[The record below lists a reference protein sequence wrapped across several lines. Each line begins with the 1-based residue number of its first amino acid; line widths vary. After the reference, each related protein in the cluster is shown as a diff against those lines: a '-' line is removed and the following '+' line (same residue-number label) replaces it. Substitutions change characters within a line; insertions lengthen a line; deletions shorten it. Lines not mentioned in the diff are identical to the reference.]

1 MTDLLQNDL
10 FELEPAACEPAP
22 PPKTSKEKSTAMPR
36 WDSTTTAFQ
45 KELDDPS
52 TKAGKYTEHL
62 LDGNLDN
69 AYGCFEL
76 SAAMLGALHRSTP
89 ESVAFVLNSST
100 GKDSTVTCHALI
112 EAVKQEIDSGRG
124 WNRQITVA
132 IADTASEFPEMK
144 ARMQMEAAALNKL
157 GENWK
162 IPLKAVVVK
171 PDPKH
176 RLLVELCGNGKP
188 TPAVSSTG
196 KTQGVSGWC
205 MDRVKA
211 GTLNKISREMSA
223 NHGDY
228 ISILGTRS
236 AESTRRRDNISK
248 HSGGLPLGL
257 SRVAQGSK
265 WSLAC
270 TPITF
275 WPNRAISDFIRSFPP
290 PWRPQGREEL
300 RAIYFKGSPLEDDE
314 NFIPSECAVT
324 ISDEGKISNSCSDLS
339 GTRYGCWHCFL
350 SVNKSLKNTAKRD
363 PIYLWP
369 RKFHAYL
376 YKKGKGA
383 IKRGEFLKKMGF
395 VREECFSK
403 TFTFLERYKILM
415 FLFRAELESG
425 LTLLE
430 PEEEAQIQK
439 FWERHGVFCVTPAD
453 AREDAKLWKKN
464 GRWKAFFEDIEDE
477 AHRLCLAL
485 SEGIPFGAIAGIKSC
500 QETPE
505 DEEEDTLVL
514 ETGGKTKRPPKELE
528 MTHLLAFTGQGFGTP
543 PYPKILAYVFQEN
556 NTDGIRPKAVVTAL
570 TDTPCLLGLPTNT
583 GLLNGMSGTLWDCI
597 GVRLPIPWELEVA
610 GDRNFVYRLKP
621 DHSDKTKLRTLPL
634 QNVCMKSCPPYQIM
648 EMAYQNEVLT
658 HGCKTDDPYKDHWF
672 DIQLIQSLNPM
683 DREELSA
690 IFSLSYELT
699 TTSDILTDHFSS
711 RRRQIHVE
719 MEPYRDKILEDSD
732 EGRSARREVRKLVRR
747 RLGLEEIAP
756 EMHHYAHGIKLA
768 ALAIRKGIL
777 NTSLLLK
784 LSYIHQMLAV
794 DPKEGEK
801 ELSNLLR
808 HIPLKENFHPEE
820 KIMEIVENAS

>member
-1 MTDLLQNDL
+1 VPTLLQNEL
-10 FELEPAACEPAP
+10 FPLDIQPVPYPVDIPAAS
-22 PPKTSKEKSTAMPR
+22 TKSVAMPR
-36 WDSTTTAFQ
+36 WDSTTEAFQ
-45 KELDDPS
+45 KELDDPTS
-52 TKAGKYTEHL
+52 PAGKYMDPL
-62 LDGNLDN
+62 LDGKLDN
-69 AYGCFEL
+69 PYACFEF
-76 SAAMLGALHRSTP
+76 SASLIALLHRSTP
-89 ESVAFVLNSST
+89 TNVAFVLNSST
-100 GKDSTVTCHALI
+100 GKDSTIACHALI
-112 EAVKQEIDSGRG
+112 EAVKQEIESGRG
-124 WNRQITVA
+124 WNRTITVA

-144 ARMQMEAAALNKL
+144 ARMQKEAAALNQL
-157 GENWK
+157 GESWK
-162 IPLKAVVVK
+162 IPLQAVVVK
-171 PDPKH
+171 PEPKH

-211 GTLNKISREMSA
+211 GTLNKIAREMSA

-300 RAIYFKGSPLEDDE
+300 RAIYFKGSPLDGDE

-324 ISDEGKISNSCSDLS
+324 ISDEGQVSNSCSDLS

-350 SVNKSLKNTAKRD
+350 SVNKSLKNTARRD
-363 PIYLWP
+363 PAYLWP

-376 YKKGKGA
+376 YKKGKEA
-383 IKRGEFLKKMGF
+383 IKRGDKLKKMGF
-395 VREECFSK
+395 VREDSFSK

-415 FLFRAELESG
+415 FLFRAEMESG
-425 LTLLE
+425 LNLLE

-453 AREDAKLWKKN
+453 ARQDAAIWKKT

-477 AHRLCLAL
+477 THRLCLSL

-500 QETPE
+500 QEDP
-505 DEEEDTLVL
+505 EEEESFELE
-514 ETGGKTKRPPKELE
+514 ETGKAKRPPKELE
-528 MTHLLAFTGQGFGTP
+528 MTHLLAFAGQGFGTP
-543 PYPKILAYVFQEN
+543 PYPKMLAYVFQEN
-556 NTDGIRPKAVVTAL
+556 NLDGRRPKAVVTVL

-597 GVRLPIPWELEVA
+597 GVRLPIPWEKEVA
-610 GDRNFVYRLKP
+610 NDRNFVYRLFP
-621 DHSDKTKLRTLPL
+621 DNSPKNT
-634 QNVCMKSCPPYQIM
+634 CMKSCPPYEIM
-648 EMAYQNEVLT
+648 EWAYQNQTLR

-672 DIQLIQSLNPM
+672 DLQLIQSLKPM
-683 DREELSA
+683 TTEEFKA
-690 IFSLSYELT
+690 IFDLSFELT
-699 TTSDILTDHFSS
+699 ATSDFLTDHFG
-711 RRRQIHVE
+711 RRRHQIHAE
-719 MEPYRDKILEDSD
+719 MEPYREKLLEDSD
-732 EGRSARREVRKLVRR
+732 AGRKARREVRKLVRQ
-747 RLGLEEIAP
+747 RLGLEEAAP
-756 EMHHYAHGIKLA
+756 AMHHYAHGIKLA
-768 ALAIRKGIL
+768 AFAIRRGIL

-784 LSYIHQMLAV
+784 LAYIHQMLAV

-801 ELSNLLR
+801 DLCNLMR
-808 HIPLKENFHPEE
+808 HIPLMENLPTTAQNHA
-820 KIMEIVENAS
+820 VQRL